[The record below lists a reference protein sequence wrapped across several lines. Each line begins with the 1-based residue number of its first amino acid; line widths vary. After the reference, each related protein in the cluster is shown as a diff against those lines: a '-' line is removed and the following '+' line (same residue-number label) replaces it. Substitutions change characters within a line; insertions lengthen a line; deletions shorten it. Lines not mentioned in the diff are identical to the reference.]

1 MAKSTKNLKVVKD
14 TEVKKI
20 TQEELNKILEFQNAL
35 GNLNSKIAGIEITKM
50 DLLGEFNAV
59 RKMFADYSTE
69 LEKKY
74 GSVDINLA
82 TGEIVEPEATK
93 EQ

>member
-1 MAKSTKNLKVVKD
+1 MAKLIRKLKPEK
-14 TEVKKI
+14 EIAASKI
-20 TQEELNKILEFQNAL
+20 TQEELNKIIEFQNAL
-35 GNLNSKIAGIEITKM
+35 GTLNSKIAGIEITKM
-50 DLLGEFNAV
+50 DLISEFNGV
-59 RKMFADYSTE
+59 RKKFTEYSNE

-82 TGEIVEPEATK
+82 TGEIVKNTNIQ